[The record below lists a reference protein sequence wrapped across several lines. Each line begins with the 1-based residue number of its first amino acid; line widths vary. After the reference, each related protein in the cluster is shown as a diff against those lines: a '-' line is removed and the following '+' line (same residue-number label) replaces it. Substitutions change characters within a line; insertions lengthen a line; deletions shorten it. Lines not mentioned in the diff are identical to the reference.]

1 LPRSSRSKKNRKN
14 RDRPYFPAR
23 YAKQRKIGSVPIF
36 RIAAEEAWAP
46 PELLSRYRKLLEEK
60 PASWDPGF
68 HSLWGFFT
76 GTTPRAA
83 QLVARIQDLG
93 ARRLADMDACG
104 IARQIVFLT
113 APGVQVFD
121 AGTAVALSRDCNDE
135 LSQGIRK
142 HPDRYAGL
150 AAIAPQ
156 DPGNAV
162 KELQRAVSLGMKG
175 AVVNSHTQGEYL
187 DEPKHW
193 EIFEAAEALGVPLY
207 LHPNTPPPAMIAPF
221 LPRGLDG
228 AIYGFAVETGLHLL
242 RIVVAGVF
250 DRFPKLRVVAGHLG
264 EGLPFWLHRIDF
276 MHRAMVASKRYEGAG
291 PLAHPPSHYL
301 KNNVWVTTSGM
312 QWAPA
317 ILFCQ
322 QVLGV
327 DRVLYAMDYPYQFVP
342 EEVKVT
348 DELPI
353 GDADRRKLYQT
364 NAERLF
370 AL

>member
-1 LPRSSRSKKNRKN
+1 MRIATEKSGSDPTRENR
-14 RDRPYFPAR
+14 
-23 YAKQRKIGSVPIF
+23 GLTPIF
-36 RIAAEEAWAP
+36 RLATEEAWAP
-46 PELLSRYRKLLEEK
+46 PELLARYRKLLEEK

-68 HSLWGFFT
+68 HSLWGFFL
-76 GTTPRAA
+76 GATPRAT
-83 QLVARIQDLG
+83 QLVQRIQDLG
-93 ARRLADMDACG
+93 ARRLADMDASG
-104 IARQIVFLT
+104 IAKQLVFLT

-121 AGTAVALSRDCNDE
+121 APTGISLAADLNDE
-135 LSQGIRK
+135 LREKIRK
-142 HPDRYAGL
+142 HPDRYAAL

-156 DPGNAV
+156 DPAAAV
-162 KELQRAVSLGMKG
+162 KELQRAISQGFKG

-187 DEPKHW
+187 DEPKCW
-193 EIFEAAEALGVPLY
+193 TIFEAAEALDVPLY
-207 LHPNTPPPAMIAPF
+207 LHPNTPPPAMIGPF

-242 RIVVAGVF
+242 RIIVAGVF
-250 DRFPKLRVVAGHLG
+250 DRFPRLKIVVGHLG
-264 EGLPFWLHRIDF
+264 EGLPFWLFRLDF
-276 MHRAMVASKRYEGAG
+276 MHRSMVASKRYEGAK
-291 PLAHPPSHYL
+291 PLNHPLSHYL

-327 DRVLYAMDYPYQFVP
+327 DRVMYAMDYPYQFVP

-353 GDADRRKLYQT
+353 AEDDRRKLYQL
-364 NAERLF
+364 NAERVFKL
-370 AL
+370 

>member
-1 LPRSSRSKKNRKN
+1 M
-14 RDRPYFPAR
+14 
-23 YAKQRKIGSVPIF
+23 I

-46 PELLSRYRKLLEEK
+46 ASLLQRYRTLLETK
-60 PASWDPGF
+60 PESWDPGF
-68 HSLWGFFT
+68 RSLWGFFL
-76 GTTPRAA
+76 GASPRAT

-93 ARRLADMDACG
+93 AQRIADMDACG
-104 IARQIVFLT
+104 ISKQLVFLT

-121 AGTAVALSRDCNDE
+121 AATATSLATATNDE
-135 LSQGIRK
+135 LIHSIKK
-142 HPDRYAGL
+142 HPDRYAAL

-156 DPGNAV
+156 DPRGAV
-162 KELQRAVSLGMKG
+162 KELQRSVSRGMKG

-187 DEPKHW
+187 DDPKYW
-193 EIFEAAEALGVPLY
+193 EIFQAAESLGVPLY
-207 LHPNTPPPAMIAPF
+207 LHPNTPPAAMIGPF

-250 DRFPKLRVVAGHLG
+250 DRFPKLKIVVGHLG
-264 EGLPFWLHRIDF
+264 EGLPFWLFRLDF
-276 MHRAMVASKRYEGAG
+276 MHRAMVNAERYPGVK
-291 PLAHPPSHYL
+291 PLKKKPSEYL
-301 KNNVWVTTSGM
+301 KENVWVTTSGM

-317 ILFCQ
+317 ILFSQ
-322 QVLGV
+322 QVLGI

-353 GDADRRKLYQT
+353 SDADRKQLYQL
-364 NAERLF
+364 NAERVFGL
-370 AL
+370 